1 MDEKQAVSGV
11 KPRKFSI
18 VDGEDG
24 WTLGCDCY
32 GGCWGEHSKNWPRLH
47 FGDKA
52 DAHKAYNLCHQEME
66 VGVDRPK
73 AERIGHGNYVL
84 GSDNSLRFSTRA
96 LLDAHVLRLER
107 LLGW

>member
-18 VDGEDG
+18 VDGTDG
-24 WTLGCDCY
+24 WALGCDCY
-32 GGCWGEHSKNWPRLH
+32 GGCWGEHSESWPKLN
-47 FGDKA
+47 FGDKS
-52 DAHKAYNLCHQEME
+52 DALTAYRLCHQEMQI
-66 VGVDRPK
+66 GVDRPK

-96 LLDAHVLRLER
+96 LLDAHVLRLEQ